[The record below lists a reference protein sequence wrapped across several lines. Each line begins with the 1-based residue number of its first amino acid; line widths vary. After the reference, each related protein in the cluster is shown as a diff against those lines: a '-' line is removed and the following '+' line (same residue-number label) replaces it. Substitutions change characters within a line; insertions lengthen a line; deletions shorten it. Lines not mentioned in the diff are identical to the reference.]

1 MALDQATRKRAES
14 FVQEKGIVGTDRMA
28 FLNNLSEDMIKF
40 VIDNYPSINGKISS
54 FLSEIGIYAE
64 KDAVKKQEVFEKF
77 KTSIIGSAA
86 IPKASEPASVVQVA
100 TPSTQVVKPKDTTT
114 DLNTRRLLINFAA
127 IVFEVPT
134 ESNTLPGVLAK
145 VIERHQAFCNKA
157 SSFLEHIAPGSTAIK
172 AAVEGHGTVQLFANF
187 FGIQSPVDSI
197 NESSELGALTTV
209 WVNTYKKEWA
219 GTNAEMSD
227 ADRILRFEEKKK
239 RIIEK
244 TADEIAAF
252 AGYESKE
259 DLIKELIDIFK
270 NAIEI
275 IKEHVMSR

>member
-1 MALDQATRKRAES
+1 MPLSKDVDVKAREFITNGKGSGLDRFERNSFLNSLSDEEVNFLMTNAEQLNGDIKKYLALTNEDDRKKALIEL
-14 FVQEKGIVGTDRMA
+14 QEKINASKKVADHQPVPQISKKDESVA
-28 FLNNLSEDMIKF
+28 KKDIK
-40 VIDNYPSINGKISS
+40 
-54 FLSEIGIYAE
+54 A
-64 KDAVKKQEVFEKF
+64 
-77 KTSIIGSAA
+77 
-86 IPKASEPASVVQVA
+86 
-100 TPSTQVVKPKDTTT
+100 
-114 DLNTRRLLINFAA
+114 DLNTRRLLIDFAA
-127 IVFEVPT
+127 IVFDVQP
-134 ESNTLPGVLAK
+134 ESNTLPDVLAK
-145 VIERHQAFCNKA
+145 VRERHQAFCNKA

-187 FGIQSPVDSI
+187 FGIQPPVDSI

-259 DLIKELIDIFK
+259 DLIKELTDIFK
-270 NAIEI
+270 TAVDI
-275 IKEHVMSR
+275 IKEHVTSR

>member
-1 MALDQATRKRAES
+1 MPLSKDVDTEAREFVTTGPGKDLDRSERNS
-14 FVQEKGIVGTDRMA
+14 
-28 FLNNLSEDMIKF
+28 FLNSLNDTEVNFFMK
-40 VIDNYPSINGKISS
+40 NYAELNGEVKKYLNVTNNITKATMFESMQKVINGK
-54 FLSEIGIYAE
+54 
-64 KDAVKKQEVFEKF
+64 AVSAITEVK
-77 KTSIIGSAA
+77 
-86 IPKASEPASVVQVA
+86 PVA
-100 TPSTQVVKPKDTTT
+100 KVTPVVKPKDTTT

-134 ESNTLPGVLAK
+134 ESNTLPGVLVK
-145 VIERHQAFCNKA
+145 VTERHHTFCNKA
-157 SSFLEHIAPGSTAIK
+157 SAFLDHIAPGSTTVK

-187 FGIQSPVDSI
+187 FGIQSPVDPI
-197 NESSELGALTTV
+197 DGSSELGALTTV

-219 GTNAEMSD
+219 GTNAEMPD

-259 DLIKELIDIFK
+259 DLVKTIVDIFK
-270 NAIEI
+270 EAVQI
-275 IKEHVMSR
+275 IKEHITSR